1 MAITLK
7 LGDKGENVKILQKAL
22 GVTVDGDFG
31 PKTEAAVKSF
41 QKSKG
46 LIADGIAGPK
56 TFAALGITMG
66 DDLNI
71 IHKPL
76 PRHLTVSKGRPI
88 KYLLIHYTAGS
99 SSVKG
104 KALSAYNTFM
114 NRDASCDFAVDDEDI
129 VCFNNDIPNKFSW
142 QCGDGKGKYGITNT
156 NSIGIEICSS
166 LRKGYSAAHG
176 NHEGWYFT
184 EAALNNAV
192 KLTKYLMK
200 KYNIPFERVVRH
212 YDASRKYCPGLV
224 GWNDGSICDHKTG
237 KPITNNNSAEWLNF
251 KNRLK

>member
-7 LGDKGENVKILQKAL
+7 NGDKGEYVKVLQKAL
-22 GVTVDGDFG
+22 GITADGVFG
-31 PKTEAAVKSF
+31 SKTEEAVKVF

-46 LIADGIAGPK
+46 LTVDGIAGPK
-56 TFAALGITMG
+56 TFAALGIT
-66 DDLNI
+66 LNEEINI
-71 IHKPL
+71 IRKPL
-76 PRHLTVSKGRPI
+76 PCHLSTSNGRPI
-88 KYLLIHYTAGS
+88 KYLLIHYTGGS
-99 SSVKG
+99 SSAKG
-104 KALSAYNTFM
+104 RATSVYNTFLK
-114 NRDASCDFAVDDEDI
+114 REASCDFAVDDEEI
-129 VCFNNDIPNKFSW
+129 VQFNCDIPNKYSW

-212 YDASRKYCPGLV
+212 YDASRKNCPGLI
-224 GWNDGSICDHKTG
+224 GWNDGSVCDPNTG
-237 KPITNNNSAEWLNF
+237 KAITKNNSNEWIKF